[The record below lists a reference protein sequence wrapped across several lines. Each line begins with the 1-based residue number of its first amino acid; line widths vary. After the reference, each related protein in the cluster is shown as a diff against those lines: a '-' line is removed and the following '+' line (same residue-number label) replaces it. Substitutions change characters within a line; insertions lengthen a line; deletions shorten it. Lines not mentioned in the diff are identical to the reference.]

1 MLFTQNPLLPFEELF
16 KMLTLEECFKGD
28 SCSLFFFSEIKRNW
42 HSVDFHL
49 QTRTVTE
56 KKNSVAKNLIK
67 SCFGNSVNCGFSKE
81 KCLHL
86 AVLCSCSISLLQQV
100 MHMSFLS
107 YLLRLTVLSP
117 PSHRLPFT
125 CTSRNSEEQVCQ
137 EFSQTE
143 GKADTH
149 PWSGESLPHDMFFS
163 EGTA

>member
-1 MLFTQNPLLPFEELF
+1 M
-16 KMLTLEECFKGD
+16 
-28 SCSLFFFSEIKRNW
+28 
-42 HSVDFHL
+42 
-49 QTRTVTE
+49 
-56 KKNSVAKNLIK
+56 
-67 SCFGNSVNCGFSKE
+67 NCGFSKG

-86 AVLCSCSISLLQQV
+86 AVLCSPSISLLQQV

-163 EGTA
+163 GGTALKMGQVLQNTTVLKCRHLSPKWKQMKCLLRRQIFFFCIPG